1 MAISAKL
8 ILAAGLGS
16 AVLLGGC
23 ATGPYYD
30 NYGYNGYYDNAY
42 GPGYGYAYD
51 PYYVAP
57 SVGLGFGYTYSD
69 GDYYRGGRYRDRDGN
84 WQQRR
89 EYNREW
95 RGSSDTTRNEA
106 DMRNN
111 KGTPLWS
118 QGNTYRGTGPNYDSS
133 KDHGQY
139 SPG

>member
-1 MAISAKL
+1 MAISAKF
-8 ILAAGLGS
+8 ILAAALGG
-16 AVLLGGC
+16 AALLGGC

-30 NYGYNGYYDNAY
+30 SYGYNGYYDGYA
-42 GPGYGYAYD
+42 PGYGYAYD
-51 PYYVAP
+51 PYYAAP

-95 RGSSDTTRNEA
+95 RGSSNNSRNEA
-106 DMRNN
+106 DMRDNN
-111 KGTPLWS
+111 GTPLWS
-118 QGNTYRGTGPNYDSS
+118 QGNTYRGTGQNYDPA